1 MKGIINIFNSS
12 DKNITRDVNTKDALR
27 VSNIHNEYSL
37 NGNPNV
43 TLASGRPLPP
53 ASNLDY
59 DGKKP
64 KNNYLDNRPEAGA
77 RI

>member
-1 MKGIINIFNSS
+1 MKGIINIFNNS

-27 VSNIHNEYSL
+27 VSNIHNEYSI

-53 ASNLDY
+53 ASNLDL
-59 DGKKP
+59 DGKTPQTYK
-64 KNNYLDNRPEAGA
+64 DNAPEPGA

>member
-1 MKGIINIFNSS
+1 MKGIINKFNSS
-12 DKNITRDVNTKDALR
+12 DKNITRDPNTADTLR
-27 VSNIHNEYSL
+27 TSTIHNEYSI

-53 ASNLDY
+53 ASELDL
-59 DGKKP
+59 DGKTP
-64 KNNYLDNRPEAGA
+64 KTYKDNSPEAGA